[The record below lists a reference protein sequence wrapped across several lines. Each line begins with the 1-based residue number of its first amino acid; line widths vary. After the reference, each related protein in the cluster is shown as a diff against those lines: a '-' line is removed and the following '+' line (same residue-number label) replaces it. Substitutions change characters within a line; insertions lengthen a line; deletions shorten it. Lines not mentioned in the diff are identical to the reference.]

1 MNLHVGTSGYSY
13 KEWKGSFY
21 PEDLPVA
28 KMLRFYGER
37 FDTVEINYTFQ
48 GMPQASVLES
58 WAAAVPVGFR
68 FALKAPMQITH
79 RRRLKG
85 AGEAVAQLFEV
96 AGVLN
101 ERLGPVLF
109 QLPPNFPKD
118 VSRLRDFLAL
128 LPSGRRAVFEFRHP
142 SWFDD
147 AVFAVLR
154 DRGVALC
161 IAEAEDDLDVPLV
174 ATTDWGYVRLRRPDY
189 GPREL
194 SSWTKRLREQDWRD
208 AFVFFKHEDQ
218 GRGPR
223 LAKRFLELSARVS
236 ASMSSG

>member
-1 MNLHVGTSGYSY
+1 MNFHVGTSGYSY

-21 PEDLPVA
+21 PADLPVA

-48 GMPQASVLES
+48 GMPRASVLAN
-58 WAAAVPVGFR
+58 WAAAVPVGFQ

-79 RRRLKG
+79 RRRLRD
-85 AGEAVAQLFEV
+85 AGELVAQWFEV

-101 ERLGPVLF
+101 DRLGPVLF
-109 QLPPNFPKD
+109 QLPPNFAKD
-118 VSRLRDFLAL
+118 VSRLRDFLAV
-128 LPSGRRAVFEFRHP
+128 LPSGRRAAFEFQHR

-147 AVFAVLR
+147 AVFDLLR

-161 IAEAEDDLDVPLV
+161 LAEAEDDLDVPLV

-194 SSWTKRLREQDWRD
+194 SSWAKRIGKQAWRD

-223 LAKRFLELSARVS
+223 LAERLLELSGTVS
-236 ASMSSG
+236 ASLSPG